1 MMTFDIDL
9 EICCMCS
16 FYFCN
21 KNYCIFQHEEGGDI
35 FHSLMELLG
44 PFSDNP
50 CSQVL
55 LPFSS
60 ALIKLGEVSYP
71 FTSGGCLLRLPTDRL
86 AESQISDT
94 ISKPS
99 TVFISLAGCGFHSCI
114 SELESVLLVSC
125 SCLNK
130 LVS

>member
-9 EICCMCS
+9 EICWTCNC
-16 FYFCN
+16 YFCDIN
-21 KNYCIFQHEEGGDI
+21 SCIFQQEEGRDI
-35 FHSLMELLG
+35 FHSLTELLG
-44 PFSDNP
+44 PFSGNP

-55 LPFSS
+55 LPFGS
-60 ALIKLGEVSYP
+60 ALIKLGEVLYP
-71 FTSGGCLLRLPTDRL
+71 FTSGGCLLRLPTDWL
-86 AESQISDT
+86 AVSQVSDI

-99 TVFISLAGCGFHSCI
+99 ILFISLTGCGFHPCI
-114 SELESVLLVSC
+114 SELESVLLVTC